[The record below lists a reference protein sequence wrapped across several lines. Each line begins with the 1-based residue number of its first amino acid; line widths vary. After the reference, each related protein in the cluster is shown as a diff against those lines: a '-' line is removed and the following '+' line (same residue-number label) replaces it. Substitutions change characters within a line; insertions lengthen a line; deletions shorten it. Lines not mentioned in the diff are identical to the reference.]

1 MYKLKIVLRLLRKR
15 KITIFPIAG
24 VALGVMALVVVLS
37 IMQGFETDF
46 RARIRAISPDIS
58 LNFTRTDGFTGDTD
72 ELLAALEAIAQVSD
86 VSPFI
91 SALGLAEIRVPS
103 EENPLEQYVYDD
115 YVAVRGFD
123 FEREQEVLN
132 LGLYLQHGK
141 DYFSEHPY
149 TRDGSTS
156 PVFIIGSRFAG
167 KKHRDLRVEGT
178 DWGNVPQ
185 NARAQVTTL
194 TPEYEVGRV
203 TGTVCDVVAS
213 GIWDID
219 QHLLFMPLDWARAL
233 RRMPPGSITGVGI
246 KLHDYNSANA
256 TAAKKAI
263 STALEEVAPFTPY
276 VLTTW
281 EESRGT
287 FLIAVAMERRI
298 MAFILFFFL
307 VVAGFSIAAILIMIV
322 LEKVRDI
329 GILRA
334 MGASSR
340 GVAGMFLLYGMLI
353 AFIGAALGLTAGV
366 LFVENLDSIE
376 FWIYDMTGW
385 QPFPPEVYDL
395 PAIPRILN
403 WPTNIIVVAAA
414 LAVSFLASLLP
425 AVRAA
430 WLDPVEA
437 IHYE

>member
-1 MYKLKIVLRLLRKR
+1 LYKLKIVLRLLRKR
-15 KITIFPIAG
+15 KITFFPIAG

-46 RARIRAISPDIS
+46 RRRIRAISPDLS
-58 LNFTRTDGFTGDTD
+58 LNFTRTEGFTGDTH
-72 ELLAALEAIAQVSD
+72 ELLAALEGIPQVRA

-91 SALGLAEIRVPS
+91 SGLGLAEIRVPS
-103 EENPLEQYVYDD
+103 EDSPLEQYVYDD
-115 YVAVRGFD
+115 YVELKGFD

-132 LGLYLQHGK
+132 LKQYLKYGENRF
-141 DYFSEHPY
+141 DEHPY
-149 TRDGSTS
+149 TRDGSTE
-156 PVFIIGSRFAG
+156 PVFIVGARFAG
-167 KKHRDLRVEGT
+167 KKHPDVRTEGI
-178 DWGNVPQ
+178 DWGNVPRG
-185 NARAQVTTL
+185 ARVQVSTL
-194 TPEYEVGRV
+194 TPDYEVGRGE
-203 TGTVCDVVAS
+203 GTVCDVVAS

-219 QHLLFMPLDWARAL
+219 QHILFMPLDWARAL
-233 RRMPPGSITGVGI
+233 RRLPPGSITGVGI
-246 KLHDYNSANA
+246 ALHEYSAA
-256 TAAKKAI
+256 QAAAAKKAV
-263 STALEEVAPFTPY
+263 STAMKEVAPFTPY

-281 EESRGT
+281 EESRGA
-287 FLIAVAMERRI
+287 FLMAVAMERRI

-340 GVAGMFLLYGMLI
+340 GVAGMFLLYGVLI
-353 AFIGAALGLTAGV
+353 ALIGAALGLTAGV
-366 LFVENLDSIE
+366 LFVEKIDAIE
-376 FWIYDMTGW
+376 FWIYQTTGW
-385 QPFPPEVYDL
+385 QPFPPEIYDL

-403 WPTNIIVVAAA
+403 WRTNGIVVAAA

-425 AVRAA
+425 AVRAS

-437 IHYE
+437 IRYE